1 MTRRILINGS
11 QRDVV
16 SMTFAG
22 LSLSDDDTLKFAKS
36 IKAIDFNDLVVST
49 IPRGI
54 NGTALPHGVG
64 TYSTAT
70 TLATSMNGWVIHRC
84 GADIFDF
91 GFCYAGDD
99 GKLHHVE
106 WIGASLK
113 GIGEKA
119 NPSQG
124 LVTAPS
130 AHINT
135 FQTRYLFRDGV
146 CMTVTDEVP
155 GTRAIKSGVKVV
167 SFRWAGDR
175 QWQDWLQNAVTGG
188 KINMICMNGSDVK
201 ESGHFNSPRSVAATV
216 VYLLGGGSLTA
227 SNVRAAMDDPRC
239 PAWFLDLCGTDLDA
253 AAENLVKAAEKWV
266 LSPSSTR

>member
-188 KINMICMNGSDVK
+188 KINMICMSGS
-201 ESGHFNSPRSVAATV
+201 AA
-216 VYLLGGGSLTA
+216 G
-227 SNVRAAMDDPRC
+227 
-239 PAWFLDLCGTDLDA
+239 
-253 AAENLVKAAEKWV
+253 
-266 LSPSSTR
+266 

>member
-1 MTRRILINGS
+1 MTRRIFINGS

-36 IKAIDFNDLVVST
+36 IKAIDFSDLVVPT

-54 NGTALPHGVG
+54 NGMALPHGVG

-70 TLATSMNGWVIHRC
+70 TLATSMNGWAIHQC

-119 NPSQG
+119 DPSQ
-124 LVTAPS
+124 APS
-130 AHINT
+130 DHIHT

-146 CMTVTDEVP
+146 CMTIPDEVMD
-155 GTRAIKSGVKVV
+155 ISGLIIAVKASGGVGGGDADDDLEDV
-167 SFRWAGDR
+167 LVDVRHGAVGEPVGVEARRQVGGGGDAEGGSAGEGQFLDAGDPVGQLLR
-175 QWQDWLQNAVTGG
+175 LFGGEGAHYPYSLVAGFVPAVTPPP
-188 KINMICMNGSDVK
+188 VT
-201 ESGHFNSPRSVAATV
+201 PR
-216 VYLLGGGSLTA
+216 G
-227 SNVRAAMDDPRC
+227 R
-239 PAWFLDLCGTDLDA
+239 
-253 AAENLVKAAEKWV
+253 
-266 LSPSSTR
+266 